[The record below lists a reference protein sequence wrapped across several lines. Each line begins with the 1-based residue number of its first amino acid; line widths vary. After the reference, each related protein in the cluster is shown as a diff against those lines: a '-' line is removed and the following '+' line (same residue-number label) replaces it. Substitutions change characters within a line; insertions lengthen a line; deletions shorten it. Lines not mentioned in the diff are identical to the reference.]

1 MARKHRRTRKR
12 SKRGGSNVM
21 DKFGVGFTGLKEG
34 AQHLGRKGQELAAKT
49 GEGLSDGR
57 KQIEHGFRSAQG
69 GVLDTPPTLS
79 HTSIYP
85 SQSSLQSPL
94 QPQVQHYQGPMKPKE
109 KKGGLLGLGTWIGLG
124 GRRTAHTSF
133 VNKMLRVKNSRKRN
147 RAIRKYL
154 TGGKK
159 RKTRKGGRR
168 KRKRK
173 RKTKKRRRR

>member
-1 MARKHRRTRKR
+1 MCIRD
-12 SKRGGSNVM
+12 RG
-21 DKFGVGFTGLKEG
+21 KGVERG
-34 AQHLGRKGQELAAKT
+34 AT
-49 GEGLSDGR
+49 
-57 KQIEHGFRSAQG
+57 QIADGFRSTQG

-85 SQSSLQSPL
+85 SQSSLQPEPEPEP
-94 QPQVQHYQGPMKPKE
+94 QPQLQHYQSHMKPKE

-124 GRRTAHTSF
+124 GRRRAHTSF

-154 TGGKK
+154 SGGKK

-173 RKTKKRRRR
+173 TKKHRRR